1 MAISTTVATIA
12 SLAFSAYSTMQQQDA
27 QDEARSKQAQSD
39 EEQRKIRA
47 EQKASQAA
55 QSAAERRSQLREER
69 LKRARVIQS
78 GENTGVTGSS
88 GVAGAIGN
96 MNTQLQG
103 NIGFNVGQE
112 RSAGAIGV
120 ASQNSADFLSSANN
134 SMVEANQWGQ
144 AAGFGMNIFNK
155 VDGFNNIFSSGTQAP
170 ALVTTATPTVYGP

>member
-1 MAISTTVATIA
+1 MAISTTIATIA

-27 QDEARSKQAQSD
+27 QEEARGRQAQSD

-55 QSAAERRSQLREER
+55 QSAAERRTQLREER
-69 LKRARVIQS
+69 LKRARLIQS

-88 GVAGAIGN
+88 GVAGATGN
-96 MNTQLQG
+96 LNTQLQS

-112 RSAGAIGV
+112 RSAGAISA

-144 AAGFGMNIFNK
+144 AAGMGMNIFSK
-155 VDGFNNIFSSGTQAP
+155 AGGFNNIFSSGTQAP
-170 ALVTTATPTVYGP
+170 APVTIATPTVYGP